1 MHSYNHGL
9 VTSSK
14 GAAIEF
20 VKLTGLNV
28 APGAT
33 STSNLVVND
42 VRSGLLEYARHTATG
57 VYTFQLTLPY
67 PPSLVICQPQLSN
80 ADGITDLLHPS
91 YRSASYNATTGQFIV
106 QVTNDDDVGA
116 GVLAAGNA
124 TDELHLIL
132 VFRRYTT

>member
-42 VRSGLLEYARHTATG
+42 IRSGVINYARHTATG
-57 VYTFQLTLPY
+57 VITVQLSLPY
-67 PPSLVICQPQLSN
+67 PPSLPICLCDMSN
-80 ADGITDLLHPS
+80 ADGITDLLHPT
-91 YRSASYNATTGQFIV
+91 YRSNSYNATTGQFIV
-106 QVTNDDDVGA
+106 QITNDDDVGA
-116 GVLAAGNA
+116 GVLAAGGA
-124 TDELHLIL
+124 TDELHLVL
-132 VFRRYTT
+132 AFRRYTT

>member
-20 VKLTGLNV
+20 VKVTGL
-28 APGAT
+28 
-33 STSNLVVND
+33 D
-42 VRSGLLEYARHTATG
+42 VSPAADAECTVDDCRAGLIDTVIHSATG
-57 VYTFQLTLPY
+57 VYDFQLTLPY
-67 PPSLVICQPQLSN
+67 PPSLVACIPAISN
-80 ADGITDLLHPS
+80 ADGTTDLVFPA
-91 YRSASYNATTGQFIV
+91 YDSATYDSALGTFTV
-106 QVTNDDDVGA
+106 RLMNDDDTGA
-116 GVLAAGNA
+116 PVLVAGGA